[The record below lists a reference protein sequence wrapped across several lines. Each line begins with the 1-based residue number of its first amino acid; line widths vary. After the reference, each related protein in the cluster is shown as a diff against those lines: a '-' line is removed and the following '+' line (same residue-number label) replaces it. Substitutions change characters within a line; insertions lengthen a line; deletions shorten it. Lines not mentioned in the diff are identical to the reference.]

1 MIKKWMAIGW
11 IFVAN
16 LILYSQNTDAGSVQN
31 YIGQSHVVKT
41 LDFDTKT
48 QSGVKTRGEP
58 FSLVV
63 SNQLL
68 EIDKIY
74 TIDFYLEKPEDI
86 ETVQFT
92 LEANQHAVEIIKI
105 IPSLQLDFIG
115 GKYTYFTD
123 QNSITVQWSNDDKLG
138 NKGSNM
144 FFSILIRT
152 LRTISIDQAFILTSK
167 ITKASGKNIKGEE
180 VGVNLNVSNNSTS
193 QPSFFVGFGPNP
205 VQNSIFFTSYLTDAM
220 PVKFYLVDQLGRP
233 QRKLM
238 DRIMDKGNSSFE
250 IDVSDFSNGIY
261 FLIATVNGRQQSVQ
275 KFMIDR

>member
-16 LILYSQNTDAGSVQN
+16 LILFSQNTAHKSVLN
-31 YIGQSHVVKT
+31 YIAQTPT
-41 LDFDTKT
+41 LQNNDFDANI
-48 QSGVKTRGEP
+48 QSDVETRGEP
-58 FSLVV
+58 LVLTV

-74 TIDFYLEKPEDI
+74 TIDFYLEKPEDV

-105 IPSLQLDFIG
+105 IPSLQLDFLD

-123 QNSITVQWSNDDKLG
+123 QNSITVQWSNDDNLG
-138 NKGSNM
+138 NKGNSM

-152 LRTISIDQAFILTSK
+152 LRSITVDQAFTLSSK
-167 ITKASGKNIKGEE
+167 ITKASGKNQKGEE
-180 VGVNLNVSNNSTS
+180 VGVNLNVSNNSS
-193 QPSFFVGFGPNP
+193 SKPSFFVGFGPNP
-205 VQNSIFFTSYLTDAM
+205 VQNSLYFTSYLTNNM
-220 PVKFYLVDQLGRP
+220 PVKFYLVDQLGRQ
-233 QRKLM
+233 QRILM
-238 DRIMDKGNSSFE
+238 DRNVEKGNSSFE
-250 IDVSDFSNGIY
+250 LDVSDFSNGLY
-261 FLIATVNGRQQSVQ
+261 FLIATINGQKQSVQ